1 MHRYPLILMAAAVLL
16 LPGCQAA
23 RLAVSDSYMMR
34 GAESLLLAR
43 VEQRRIGDNPGLPR
57 QPVRFFAGERLLG
70 ESRTDAAGE
79 ARLMCT
85 LPDGTT
91 EFRVE
96 VPLGDETLAATGLV
110 FNWSPDRTV
119 VFCDIDGTISETDFS
134 TLVFGDADEDESE
147 PFPHAAETL
156 HELTTRFEL
165 IYLTARPVTLR
176 DKTQRWLARHGFP
189 PAPLITTP
197 RRRDVLRAQGY
208 KMEVIREIQA
218 AVHSVGIGIGNAGT
232 DSEAYAER
240 GLLTVIIDDADDNK
254 FRAHAVIV
262 RDWRMLRRL
271 FDANREVLENPERLH
286 AAIASEEMIQRPL
299 IRYQPK

>member
-1 MHRYPLILMAAAVLL
+1 MQNYALLMVVAAAAL
-16 LPGCQAA
+16 LPGCQTAK
-23 RLAVSDSYMMR
+23 LAVSDSYMMR

-43 VEQRRIGDNPGLPR
+43 VERRQIGDNPGLPR
-57 QPVRFFAGERLLG
+57 QTVRFFAGEKLLG
-70 ESRTDAAGE
+70 EARTDAAGE

-96 VPLGDETLAATGLV
+96 VPIGDETLAASGLV

-119 VFCDIDGTISETDFS
+119 IFCDIDGTISETDFS
-134 TLVFGDADEDESE
+134 TLVFGDADEDESR

-156 HELTTRFEL
+156 RELTKRFEL

-176 DKTQRWLARHGFP
+176 DKTRRWLAQHGFP

-218 AVHSVGIGIGNAGT
+218 AVHSVGIGIGNAVT
-232 DSEAYAER
+232 DAEAYAER
-240 GLLTVIIDDADDNK
+240 GLLTVIIDDGDDSK

-262 RDWRMLRRL
+262 RDWPMLRRL

-286 AAIASEEMIQRPL
+286 AAIASEEMIRRPL
-299 IRYQPK
+299 IRYRPK